1 MKSVGSFAFFISFL
15 FLLLSSPVINW
26 LTSGVNCSA
35 TELAKM
41 HISRLVLCAPL
52 ALASTIRNGDQDQL
66 RLSDASKSKS
76 FECDLPSALDPS
88 SDGLLSAKGL
98 FTSSEALQKQIER
111 HSALVKVPS
120 ICYDDL
126 GPFDTDPRWAPFY
139 EFHDVLAKT
148 FPLVHSR
155 FVREKINTFGLL
167 YTLPGSDPSLKPLML
182 TAHQDVVPV
191 ADASTWTYPPFDA
204 YFDGT
209 WLWGRGASDDKN
221 SMTALLSAIETLLQ
235 QPDFAPKR
243 TILLAFGF
251 DEECS
256 GVKGAGSIGAHLK
269 ETYGPDSLA
278 IILDEGGM
286 GLQQID
292 DVLYALPGVMEKGH
306 VDIWFA
312 LHVAGGHSSI
322 PFPHTGIGIM
332 SEFVVA
338 LESNPYTPKL
348 IKDSPI
354 YNHYV
359 CQARYSPKAEPKVTK
374 LLAKGELKELAKELA
389 SQDRSTNYRLQT
401 SQAVDYIGGGQKI
414 NAMPEVVTLGVN
426 YRVAPQD
433 SIGKVMHN
441 VVQYIKPI
449 AKKYGLK
456 IKAFEADEEYASYI
470 AEEAENFAVMNTDGF
485 VEPLYEVDY
494 NATLVLT
501 SSQKTQ
507 VAPVSPSVDDDVWDV
522 FSGTIQH
529 AFAFDG
535 GKVVPVGELMTGN
548 TDTRHYLGES
558 SPFRTSPHRTNKI
571 PHFILCADNARIDL
585 TRNVYRWS
593 PTRAGGSEN
602 AHTIDERV
610 NMTVH
615 MELVRFYYDFVRNFE
630 ASEVGK
636 AGAVTGEIEL

>member
-1 MKSVGSFAFFISFL
+1 MQFSYPVFVLFRCRLVPIDVQEGSIA
-15 FLLLSSPVINW
+15 SS
-26 LTSGVNCSA
+26 
-35 TELAKM
+35 TELEKM
-41 HISRLVLCAPL
+41 LVSKFVLCAPL
-52 ALASTIRNGDQDQL
+52 ALASTIRYGGKDQL
-66 RLSDASKSKS
+66 PLNDASKSKS
-76 FECDLPSALDPS
+76 FQCDLPSALDPS
-88 SDGLLSAKGL
+88 SDGLLSAKEL
-98 FTSSEALQKQIER
+98 FNSKEALEKQIER

-139 EFHDVLAKT
+139 DFHDVLAQT
-148 FPLVHSR
+148 FPLVHSH
-155 FVREKINTFGLL
+155 FTREKINTFGLL
-167 YTLPGSDPSLKPLML
+167 YTLPGSDQSLKPLML

-243 TILLAFGF
+243 TIILAFGF

-256 GVKGAGSIGAHLK
+256 GVKGAGSIAAYLK
-269 ETYGPDSLA
+269 EAYGPDSLA

-306 VDIWFA
+306 VDIWFS

-338 LESNPYTPKL
+338 LEANPYTPKL

-359 CQARYSPKAEPKVTK
+359 CQARYSPEAEPKVTK
-374 LLAKGELKELAKELA
+374 LLEKGELKELAQELA
-389 SQDRSTNYRLQT
+389 GQDRSTNYRLQT

-433 SIGKVMHN
+433 SIGKIMHN
-441 VVQYIKPI
+441 IVQYIEPI
-449 AKKYGLK
+449 AKKYGLD
-456 IKAFEADEEYASYI
+456 IKAFEADEEYASYV
-470 AEEAENFAVMNTDGF
+470 ADKEADDFALQATEDV

-558 SPFRTSPHRTNKI
+558 HSPGLGFGWTWGIK
-571 PHFILCADNARIDL
+571 FWL
-585 TRNVYRWS
+585 
-593 PTRAGGSEN
+593 
-602 AHTIDERV
+602 
-610 NMTVH
+610 
-615 MELVRFYYDFVRNFE
+615 
-630 ASEVGK
+630 
-636 AGAVTGEIEL
+636 

>member
-1 MKSVGSFAFFISFL
+1 
-15 FLLLSSPVINW
+15 
-26 LTSGVNCSA
+26 
-35 TELAKM
+35 M
-41 HISRLVLCAPL
+41 HISKVILCAPL
-52 ALASTIRNGDQDQL
+52 ALASTIRYGGNQGQL
-66 RLSDASKSKS
+66 PLSDASKSKS
-76 FECDLPSALDPS
+76 FECDLPTAVDPS
-88 SDGLLSAKGL
+88 GDDLLSAHEL
-98 FTSSEALQKQIER
+98 FTSKAALQKQIER

-126 GPFDTDPRWAPFY
+126 GPFDTDPRWAPFHD
-139 EFHDVLAKT
+139 FHDVLAQT
-148 FPLVHSR
+148 FPLVHKH
-155 FVREKINTFGLL
+155 FTREKINVFGLL

-191 ADASTWTYPPFDA
+191 ADASTWTHPPFDA

-235 QPDFAPKR
+235 QPEFAPKR

-256 GVKGAGSIGAHLK
+256 GVKGAGSIAAHLK
-269 ETYGPDSLA
+269 EAYGPDSVA
-278 IILDEGGM
+278 IVLDEGGM

-292 DVLYALPGVMEKGH
+292 DVLYALPAVMEKGH

-332 SEFVVA
+332 SELVVA

-348 IKDSPI
+348 IKNSPI

-359 CQARYSPKAEPKVTK
+359 CQARYSPEAEPKVTK
-374 LLAKGELKELAKELA
+374 LLEKGELKELANEL
-389 SQDRSTNYRLQT
+389 SGQDRPTNFRLQT

-433 SIGKVMHN
+433 SIGKIMHN
-441 VVQYIKPI
+441 IVQYTKPI
-449 AKKYGLK
+449 ANKYGLK
-456 IKAFEADEEYASYI
+456 IKPFEADDEYASYV
-470 AEEAENFAVMNTDGF
+470 ADEEVKSLAVMATEGT
-485 VEPLYEVDY
+485 VEPLYEVDH

-507 VAPVSPSVDDDVWDV
+507 VAPASPSVDDEVWDL

-529 AFAFDG
+529 AFAFEG

-558 SPFRTSPHRTNKI
+558 FPRSWAVLKAQCRGIVGSERKLTSCV
-571 PHFILCADNARIDL
+571 CADL
-585 TRNVYRWS
+585 TRNVYRWT
-593 PTRAGGSEN
+593 PIRAGGSEN

-630 ASEVGK
+630 ASDVAK
-636 AGAVTGEIEL
+636 LGAASGEMEL

>member
-1 MKSVGSFAFFISFL
+1 MKSISFL
-15 FLLLSSPVINW
+15 VCSFLVLICVFSSVINW
-26 LTSGVNCSA
+26 LALGLNCFA
-35 TELAKM
+35 TESAKM

-52 ALASTIRNGDQDQL
+52 ALASTIRYGDQDQL
-66 RLSDASKSKS
+66 RLSDASNSKS

-98 FTSSEALQKQIER
+98 FTSNEALQKQIER

-139 EFHDVLAKT
+139 DFHDVLAQT

-204 YFDGT
+204 HFDGT

-221 SMTALLSAIETLLQ
+221 SMTALLSAIETLLE
-235 QPDFAPKR
+235 QPGFAPKR

-441 VVQYIKPI
+441 IVQYIKPI
-449 AKKYGLK
+449 AKKYGLN
-456 IKAFEADEEYASYI
+456 IKAFEADEEYASYV
-470 AEEAENFAVMNTDGF
+470 AEEEGSFAVMTTEGF

-558 SPFRTSPHRTNKI
+558 PA
-571 PHFILCADNARIDL
+571 PHF
-585 TRNVYRWS
+585 
-593 PTRAGGSEN
+593 
-602 AHTIDERV
+602 ER
-610 NMTVH
+610 
-615 MELVRFYYDFVRNFE
+615 
-630 ASEVGK
+630 
-636 AGAVTGEIEL
+636 